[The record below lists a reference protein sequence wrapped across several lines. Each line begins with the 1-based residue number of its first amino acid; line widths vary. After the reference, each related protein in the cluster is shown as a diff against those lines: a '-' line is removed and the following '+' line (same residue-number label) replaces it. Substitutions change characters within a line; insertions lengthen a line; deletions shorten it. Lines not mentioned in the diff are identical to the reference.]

1 MLSILEKQSCYGT
14 GTLKRFKTCVK
25 LKLGQ
30 SNVSLG
36 TPSLLWTVHLVSAK
50 SEFKGHWDLP
60 LWYVCYRGLTLVTFK
75 QVPYMYNS
83 QWNGIF
89 MLKKL
94 SLLYS
99 IQILFSRIYFLSV
112 KSSTVVRK
120 NIETCSHM
128 MHDEHKWLRVWR
140 RYTSDL
146 HTTRKGW

>member
-1 MLSILEKQSCYGT
+1 MQGTVCHVFFEVSYIDFPSDSTWKMLSIVEKQSCYGT
-14 GTLKRFKTCVK
+14 GTLKRFKACVK

-30 SNVSLG
+30 SNFSLG

-50 SEFKGHWDLP
+50 SEFRGHWDLP

-99 IQILFSRIYFLSV
+99 IQIMFSRIYFLSV
-112 KSSTVVRK
+112 KSSTVMRK
-120 NIETCSHM
+120 T
-128 MHDEHKWLRVWR
+128 
-140 RYTSDL
+140 
-146 HTTRKGW
+146 